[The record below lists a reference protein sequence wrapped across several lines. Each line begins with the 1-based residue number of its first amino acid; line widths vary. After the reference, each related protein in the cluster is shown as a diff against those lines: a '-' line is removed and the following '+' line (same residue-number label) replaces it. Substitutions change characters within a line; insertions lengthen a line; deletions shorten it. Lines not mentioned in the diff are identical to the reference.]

1 MLYAQKKEDKNPK
14 TPSGRINTP
23 ADEKTKSFAPP
34 ELFKDEEE
42 EEKASDGLSAT
53 EKVEEKA
60 LEKKKRKGI

>member
-1 MLYAQKKEDKNPK
+1 MLYAQNKEDKNPK

-23 ADEKTKSFAPP
+23 EDAKPKSFAPP

-42 EEKASDGLSAT
+42 EEKENDGLSAT